1 MNMMVVD
8 ASVLVFAL
16 AGEGELASRAREII
30 GSQDKLC
37 APECVY
43 VETYSGLRKQ
53 WLAKRLSEKALQ
65 QAVVNL
71 MDIPLESFP
80 TRDLLPRQLH
90 HRHNISAYDSS
101 YVALAEG
108 LDCALFTAD
117 QKLSLAPSMNCKVE
131 VL

>member
-16 AGEGELASRAREII
+16 AGQGELAIRARDLMEKE
-30 GSQDKLC
+30 DKLC

-53 WLAKRLSEKALQ
+53 WLTKRLSEKALQ
-65 QAVVNL
+65 QAIVNL
-71 MDIPLESFP
+71 MDMPLETFS

-108 LDCALFTAD
+108 LRCALLTAD
-117 QKLSLAPSMNCKVE
+117 QKLAQAPFMNCSVE

>member
-1 MNMMVVD
+1 MMVVD

-16 AGEGELASRAREII
+16 AGQGELSTRARELMEKE
-30 GSQDKLC
+30 DRLC

-53 WLAKRLSEKALQ
+53 WLAKRISEKALQ

-71 MDIPLESFP
+71 MDIPLKTFP

-90 HRHNISAYDSS
+90 HRNNISAYDSS

-108 LDCALFTAD
+108 LSCVLLTAD
-117 QKLSLAPSMNCKVE
+117 QKLSQAPSINCTVE

>member
-1 MNMMVVD
+1 MMVVD

-16 AGEGELASRAREII
+16 AGEGELATRAREII

-71 MDIPLESFP
+71 MDIPLETFP

-90 HRHNISAYDSS
+90 HRHNISAYDST

-117 QKLSLAPSMNCKVE
+117 HKLSQAPSMNCRVE